1 MNYDITLVA
10 VDIGK
15 DGALATANK
24 IYHMPIKKIETKP
37 VRYVFAKDSK
47 GKKIL
52 IKSGPNKGQYK
63 QKIKTP
69 AKYSTELD
77 IELLHRTLDSQ
88 DTTNRVLAI
97 ELPGNTIGNS
107 ARSTGTTFMN
117 YGKILAIAELLHYK
131 IVSIPANT
139 WKKHFNLPANK
150 SPTINLAQLE
160 RPNETFISERG
171 KLYDGKAD
179 ACIIYK
185 YYMEKINGNS

>member
-1 MNYDITLVA
+1 
-10 VDIGK
+10 
-15 DGALATANK
+15 
-24 IYHMPIKKIETKP
+24 MPIQKIETKP
-37 VRYVFAKDSK
+37 ARYVFAKDDK

-63 QKIKTP
+63 QKLKSP

-77 IELLHRTLDSQ
+77 IHALYKILDSQ

-117 YGKILAIAELLHYK
+117 YGKILAIAELLNYS
-131 IVSIPANT
+131 IVKIPANK
-139 WKKHFNLPANK
+139 WKKHFNLPADK
-150 SPTINLAQLE
+150 TPTVNLAQLE
-160 RPNETFISERG
+160 RPDEKFISDRG
-171 KLYDGKAD
+171 KLLDGKAD

-185 YYMEKINGNS
+185 YYMETL

>member
-1 MNYDITLVA
+1 MKNDITLVA
-10 VDIGK
+10 IDPGK
-15 DGALATANK
+15 DGALATSNK

-37 VRYVFAKDSK
+37 ARYVFAKDSK

-69 AKYSTELD
+69 AKHSTELD
-77 IELLHRTLDSQ
+77 IELLHRILDSQ
-88 DTTNRVLAI
+88 DTTNRILAI

-107 ARSTGTTFMN
+107 AKSTGTTFMN

-131 IVSIPANT
+131 IVTIPANT
-139 WKKHFNLPANK
+139 WKKYFNLPADK
-150 SPTINLAQLE
+150 SPTVKLAQLE
-160 RPNETFISERG
+160 RPDETFISERG

-185 YYMEKINGNS
+185 YYMEKYNEN